1 MKFKVGDLVVVKDP
15 TPYLDIYSI
24 KDNLFLTDNLFFTE
38 EMRRYINGYFII
50 KKIECDGYKLAHLAL
65 SGDRKIGHYV
75 WHESWLERRDIGVP
89 NEFEDIDENTIDF
102 SKLI

>member
-1 MKFKVGDLVVVKDP
+1 MKFKVGDFVVVKDP
-15 TPYLDIYSI
+15 TPYLDMYGG
-24 KDNLFLTDNLFFTE
+24 TDNLYFSE
-38 EMRRYINGYFII
+38 EMRRYINGHFII
-50 KKIECDGYKLAHLAL
+50 KKIKYDGYILAHLAL

-75 WHESWLERRDIGVP
+75 WHESWLEKFDIGIH

>member
-1 MKFKVGDLVVVKDP
+1 MKFKVGDFVVVKDP
-15 TPYLDIYSI
+15 MQYLDMYGG
-24 KDNLFLTDNLFFTE
+24 TDNLYFSE
-38 EMRRYINGYFII
+38 EMRRYINGHFII
-50 KKIECDGYKLAHLAL
+50 KKIERDGYKLAHLAL